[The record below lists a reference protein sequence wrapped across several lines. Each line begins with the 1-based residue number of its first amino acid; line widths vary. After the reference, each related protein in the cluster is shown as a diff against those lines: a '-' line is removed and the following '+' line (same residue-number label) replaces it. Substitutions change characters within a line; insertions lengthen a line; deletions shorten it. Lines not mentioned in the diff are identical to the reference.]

1 MIGRLPLREIG
12 RPDPHRPKKHA
23 ACIEAVRPN
32 KLSELSR
39 TKFENSKEHHWSVDR
54 RLSTAAQVSTG

>member
-12 RPDPHRPKKHA
+12 RPDPHRPRSTQPA
-23 ACIEAVRPN
+23 
-32 KLSELSR
+32 
-39 TKFENSKEHHWSVDR
+39 SKPSDRISSANCLERSLKTLNHWSVDR